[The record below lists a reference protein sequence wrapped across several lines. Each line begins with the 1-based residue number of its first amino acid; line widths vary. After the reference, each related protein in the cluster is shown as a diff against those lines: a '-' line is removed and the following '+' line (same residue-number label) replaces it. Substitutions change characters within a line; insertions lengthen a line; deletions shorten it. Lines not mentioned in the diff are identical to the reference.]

1 MNAEDDTITPFPKI
15 IMIHPIISADPNL
28 PAFLIISQNEF
39 HADVQKFS
47 LCKAI

>member
-1 MNAEDDTITPFPKI
+1 MNAEHDTMTPFPKI

-28 PAFLIISQNEF
+28 PAFLMINQNEF

-47 LCKAI
+47 LCRAI